1 MIKSDG
7 SILLAV
13 LANPPLTDGQ
23 RTLHRVEL
31 AAQLLGFSHFEVANL
46 FAVPSHATGAIA
58 VLGIEEQ
65 GWLEARPSLE
75 RRLATA
81 QGVLLAYGA
90 SAPTGRARAH
100 FRQQVEW
107 LDRCIA
113 RLDLP
118 AWHVGDG
125 PRHPSRWQRWTYRT
139 YPEFSFVD
147 ALRRSL
153 VPVHV
158 EAGPLHASSSNL
170 KAASA

>member
-1 MIKSDG
+1 MPESAR
-7 SILLAV
+7 SALVAV

-23 RTLHRVEL
+23 RTLRRVEL
-31 AAQLLGFSHFEVANL
+31 AAQLLGFSDYEVANL

-58 VLGIEEQ
+58 VLGIEEK
-65 GWLEARPSLE
+65 GWLEARLSLQD
-75 RRLATA
+75 RLATA

-113 RLDLP
+113 SLDLP
-118 AWHVGDG
+118 AWQVGDG
-125 PRHPSRWQRWTYRT
+125 PRHPSRWQRWTHRT
-139 YPEFSFVD
+139 YPEISFVD

-153 VPVHV
+153 VPVYV
-158 EAGPLHASSSNL
+158 DYQ
-170 KAASA
+170 